1 MNDRDIV
8 LVHGG
13 HHGAWCWDAV
23 VESLRTLGYEG
34 NIHTP
39 DVPGCGSKRGRD
51 TDRLKLAD
59 IAEELNDEL
68 TALDTR
74 NALLVGHSMAG
85 VVLPLMLDNRPDLFS
100 SACFLTTSIPQNG
113 ESIRDLFGTELR
125 GVDQTRLGWPASP
138 EAGLESFFA
147 AMFAPDMTPEQFDLV
162 LKNALEDVWP
172 ACASAEAVYR
182 SGFPGSV
189 NVSYVVTERDP
200 ILPPA
205 WQGRFAERLG
215 VARLYSIDTPHEPF
229 ITHPDLLADLLM
241 TEARTT

>member
-1 MNDRDIV
+1 
-8 LVHGG
+8 
-13 HHGAWCWDAV
+13 
-23 VESLRTLGYEG
+23 
-34 NIHTP
+34 
-39 DVPGCGSKRGRD
+39 
-51 TDRLKLAD
+51 
-59 IAEELNDEL
+59 
-68 TALDTR
+68 
-74 NALLVGHSMAG
+74 
-85 VVLPLMLDNRPDLFS
+85 MLDSRPDLFS

-138 EAGLESFFA
+138 EGGLKSFFA
-147 AMFAPDMTPEQFDLV
+147 AMFAPDMTPGQFDLV

-172 ACASAEAVYR
+172 ACASAESVYR

-215 VARLYSIDTPHEPF
+215 VTRLYSIDTPHEPF

>member
-1 MNDRDIV
+1 MNDRDVV

-23 VESLRTLGYEG
+23 VESMRNLGYEG

-51 TDRLKLAD
+51 TDRLRLIE

-68 TALDTR
+68 SGIDTR

-85 VVLPLMLDNRPDLFS
+85 VILPLMVENRPALFS
-100 SACFLTTSIPQNG
+100 SACFLSTSIPRNG
-113 ESIRDLFGTELR
+113 ESILDLFGTELR
-125 GVDQTRLGWPASP
+125 GIDQTRIGWPESR
-138 EAGLESFFA
+138 EAGLEKFFA
-147 AMFAPDMTPEQFDLV
+147 AMFAPDMTPEQFDVV
-162 LKNALEDVWP
+162 LKNALEDSWP

-182 SGFPGSV
+182 SGFPGSFS
-189 NVSYVVTERDP
+189 VSFIVTERDP

-215 VARLYSIDTPHEPF
+215 VTRLYSIDTPHEPF
-229 ITHPDLLADLLM
+229 ITHPDLLAEILVK
-241 TEARTT
+241 TARTN